1 MPTFVT
7 RIRVP
12 AAIADAVATP
22 FVRQMLEHPTDGE
35 ILEQEGDAE
44 AGAVRI
50 AFEADDLRDAETHA
64 RLLTER
70 APGTEVQDVVQAP

>member
-1 MPTFVT
+1 MPTFVA

-12 AAIADAVATP
+12 AAIDDVVATA

-35 ILEQEGDAE
+35 ILEQEGHAE
-44 AGAVRI
+44 EGAVRI
-50 AFEADDLRDAETHA
+50 AFEADDQRDAETHA